1 MAAKLKSMVV
11 ALALGFFQMPHAQ
24 AAPLGSG
31 DMCMNLAR
39 TPIKTVTDG
48 LRLFAG
54 DVLGKNAELWQE
66 KDFLAFLQNVR
77 NCDGQPEGLEPT
89 VSFFSWSTALNAVY
103 PIVRKI
109 TDVTVPISEKYK
121 GIFPVPD
128 GRMLCSRIFDFR
140 KDPIWLANNSDE
152 IFGTPF
158 EKMTPSQLQ
167 AARGFLSE
175 CQPVLVEILKLRGKN
190 DADAARLV
198 KSINTSIDRDQKIPQ
213 VQIEN
218 LVEDLIP
225 VRDGKAVPLAYVSP
239 NTVSVVR
246 RVNTS
251 LLRKMRLQSDD
262 MVLISKWA
270 DNVFDLIPEGPD
282 RAYAEKVKIAITRA
296 MFPG

>member
-11 ALALGFFQMPHAQ
+11 ALALGIFQTPNAM
-24 AAPLGSG
+24 AAPLGAG

-39 TPIKTVTDG
+39 TPTKTVTDG

-66 KDFLAFLQNVR
+66 KDFIAFLQNVR
-77 NCDGQPEGLEPT
+77 NCDGKPEGLEPK
-89 VSFFSWSTALNAVY
+89 VSFFSWSTALNAIY

-121 GIFPVPD
+121 GIFPVLD
-128 GRMLCSRIFDFR
+128 GTMLCSRIFDFR

-152 IFGTPF
+152 IFGVPF

-167 AARGFLSE
+167 FAKAFLSE

-190 DADAARLV
+190 DSDAAKLV

-218 LVEDLIP
+218 LVEDLVPI
-225 VRDGKAVPLAYVSP
+225 RDGRAVPLAYVSP

-282 RAYAEKVKIAITRA
+282 RAYAEKVKTAITRA

>member
-11 ALALGFFQMPHAQ
+11 ALAIGVFQIPHAQ
-24 AAPLGSG
+24 AAQPGPG
-31 DMCMNLAR
+31 EMCTNLAQM
-39 TPIKTVTDG
+39 PIKSVTDG

-54 DVLGKNAELWQE
+54 DVLGKSAELWQE
-66 KDFLAFLQNVR
+66 QDFLTFLANVR
-77 NCDGQPEGLEPT
+77 NCDGKPEGLEPT
-89 VSFFSWSTALNAVY
+89 VSFYSWNLALNAIY

-109 TDVTVPISEKYK
+109 TAVTVPISEKYK
-121 GIFPVPD
+121 DVFPLPE
-128 GRMLCSRIFDFR
+128 GRMLCTRIFDFR
-140 KDPIWLANNSDE
+140 KDPVWLANNSDE
-152 IFGTPF
+152 VFGTPF

-167 AARGFLSE
+167 AARAFLSE
-175 CQPVLVEILKLRGKN
+175 CQPALVEILRLRGKN
-190 DADAARLV
+190 DSDVARLV

-213 VQIEN
+213 VHIEN

-225 VRDGKAVPLAYVSP
+225 IRDGKAVPLAYVSP

-251 LLRKMRLQSDD
+251 MLRKIRLQTDD

-282 RAYAEKVKIAITRA
+282 RAYAEKVKLAITRE